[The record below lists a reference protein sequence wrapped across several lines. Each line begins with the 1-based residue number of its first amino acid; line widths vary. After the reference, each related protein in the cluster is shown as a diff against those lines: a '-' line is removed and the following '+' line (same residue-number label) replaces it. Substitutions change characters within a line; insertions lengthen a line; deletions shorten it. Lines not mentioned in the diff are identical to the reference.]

1 MRGWELG
8 LLMLLFAL
16 QGFDIWQGE
25 WEESLI
31 LLVILFLTARLRFTM
46 KRFILQA
53 AGQSGM
59 KPA

>member
-1 MRGWELG
+1 
-8 LLMLLFAL
+8 MLLFAL